1 MARARSSML
10 GGGVADATAGGS
22 GSVRAGAD
30 GAGRAA
36 AGASGV
42 VGRAGS
48 IGLVAPS
55 QAYVQSQARHSAAGG
70 RSRSWRGADGVG
82 ARLGAGVGRRSGAGG
97 ATSAGGAL
105 RWAGGDSAARQRR
118 ISSAASN
125 AGSPTAAARS
135 SGAMGIASRNVAG
148 RASPAWEPD
157 PVGTRLAGLSARTE
171 GSRVAA

>member
-1 MARARSSML
+1 MAKVRSSMP
-10 GGGVADATAGGS
+10 GG
-22 GSVRAGAD
+22 
-30 GAGRAA
+30 A
-36 AGASGV
+36 AGATTGGSDAAALAAGATGMVEAGASDV
-42 VGRAGS
+42 VDRAGC

-55 QAYVQSQARHSAAGG
+55 RAYVQSQARHSAAGG

-97 ATSAGGAL
+97 ATSAGGAPE
-105 RWAGGDSAARQRR
+105 WAGGDSAARQRR

>member
-22 GSVRAGAD
+22 GSARAGAD

-70 RSRSWRGADGVG
+70 MSRSRRGADGVG
-82 ARLGAGVGRRSGAGG
+82 ARLGAGVGRRTGAGG
-97 ATSAGGAL
+97 GASVGGAL
-105 RWAGGDSAARQRR
+105 AGVGRDSAARQRR
-118 ISSAASN
+118 ISSVASSI
-125 AGSPTAAARS
+125 GSPTAAAKS
-135 SGAMGIASRNVAG
+135 SGAMGIASRTLWVRG
-148 RASPAWEPD
+148 R
-157 PVGTRLAGLSARTE
+157 RFR
-171 GSRVAA
+171 AAA